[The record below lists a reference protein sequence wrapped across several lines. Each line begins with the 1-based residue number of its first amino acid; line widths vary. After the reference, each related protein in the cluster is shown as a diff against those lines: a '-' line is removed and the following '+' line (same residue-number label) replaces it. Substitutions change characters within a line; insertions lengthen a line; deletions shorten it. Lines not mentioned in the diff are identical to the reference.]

1 MVHQQSSHLFESILD
16 GTNATALFSFLHSND
31 PRSYNTAQEAMLAA
45 SRASKS
51 CRRFVPSDYG
61 GDIDRFPG
69 LPRFYE
75 PTHRAFRE
83 NILRH
88 ETEIEW
94 TAANHGWFMDY
105 FVQGSK
111 VDPTTL
117 PYGFSGRSPATAG
130 QGENDN
136 NSKDID
142 FSIPRSY
149 MKPLPGIWP
158 LDLDSFTATRLGTGN
173 EAIGWTSARDVARAL
188 VRLVQA
194 PAGSWE
200 KHTYV
205 AGEIGT
211 WYQAISKVEK
221 FLGRKFVVVDPPSE

>member
-1 MVHQQSSHLFESILD
+1 MIRA
-16 GTNATALFSFLHSND
+16 ATTRLKKPCLQ
-31 PRSYNTAQEAMLAA
+31 PVGQA
-45 SRASKS
+45 SRVGGS
-51 CRRFVPSDYG
+51 CPRTTAETSTD
-61 GDIDRFPG
+61 FPVC
-69 LPRFYE
+69 
-75 PTHRAFRE
+75 HDSMS
-83 NILRH
+83 LRT
-88 ETEIEW
+88 ERSARTSCATRPEIEW
-94 TAANHGWFMDY
+94 TAVNHGWFMDY

-149 MKPLPGIWP
+149 MQPLPGIWP

-211 WYQAISKVEK
+211 WNRAISKVEK